1 VLPAQSASYSLH
13 DQFFLSGTVTAIRK
27 SVALFVTK
35 SAPIWQNCRW
45 ENGRFAG
52 GFSCKYIVYK
62 ELDVVMAA
70 SEGRGERRRGCLP
83 APNQPAARG
92 YSGISQTL

>member
-45 ENGRFAG
+45 EKRTVREW
-52 GFSCKYIVYK
+52 FS
-62 ELDVVMAA
+62 L
-70 SEGRGERRRGCLP
+70 
-83 APNQPAARG
+83 
-92 YSGISQTL
+92 